1 MTGVADIVVPAL
13 ALLGGGA
20 VGAALGGA
28 ALARTDWNGGRMRG
42 AIAGCALV
50 GAVFGLVATV
60 GVPMPA
66 LASLLP
72 KFSTS
77 PMGDDTERVL
87 KTYYPDDY
95 AQAQSTQSTLKA
107 TGASQAQITAAV
119 HRQMI
124 SLMQRQLPLAS
135 DENTLAYL
143 AVARDEQVFMAKN
156 NPGLCYRVTMEP
168 SVAAQDE
175 LVASMPDDLKQRE
188 ANLGLKLLQQTATA
202 PQPPKPSA
210 DLDGKLKIWAMD
222 AFNGLSFE
230 ERDALRDGG
239 ELRDKAACEAVGNLI
254 NMLVMMGGTDAVEA
268 YKALS
273 AKGLEHMSG

>member
-28 ALARTDWNGGRMRG
+28 ALLRSDWNAARMRG
-42 AIAGCALV
+42 VIAGCAIV

-72 KFSTS
+72 KFSSS
-77 PMGDDTERVL
+77 PMADDTEHVL

-95 AQAQSTQSTLKA
+95 AQAQSTESTLKA
-107 TGASQAQITAAV
+107 TGASQAQIAAAL
-119 HRQMI
+119 HRQML
-124 SLMQRQLPLAS
+124 SLMQRQMPLAS
-135 DENTLAYL
+135 NENTLAYL
-143 AVARDEQVFMAKN
+143 TVARDEQVFMAKS
-156 NPGLCYRVTMEP
+156 NPNLCYRVTMEP

-175 LVASMPDDLKQRE
+175 LVASMPDDMKQRE
-188 ANLGLKLLQQTATA
+188 ASLGLKLLEQTATA
-202 PQPPKPSA
+202 PQPPKPSEE
-210 DLDGKLKIWAMD
+210 LDGKLKIWAWD
-222 AFNGLSFE
+222 ALNGLSFD

-239 ELRDKAACEAVGNLI
+239 ELHDKAACDAVGNLI

>member
-1 MTGVADIVVPAL
+1 MTGVADIAVPAL

-28 ALARTDWNGGRMRG
+28 ALMRSNWDGGRMRG
-42 AIAGCALV
+42 AIASCAVV

-72 KFSTS
+72 KSSSS
-77 PMGDDTERVL
+77 PMGEDTERVL

-95 AQAQSTQSTLKA
+95 AQAQSTERTLKA
-107 TGASQAQITAAV
+107 TGASQAQITAAE
-119 HRQMI
+119 HLQMI
-124 SLMQRQLPLAS
+124 SLMQRQMPLANN
-135 DENTLAYL
+135 ENTLAYL
-143 AVARDEQVFMAKN
+143 AIARDEQVFMAKS
-156 NPGLCYRVTMEP
+156 NPNLCYRVTMEP
-168 SVAAQDE
+168 AVAAQDE
-175 LVASMPDDLKQRE
+175 LVASMPDDMKQRE
-188 ANLGLKLLQQTATA
+188 ADLGLRLLQQTATA
-202 PQPPKPSA
+202 PQPPKPSE
-210 DLDGKLKIWAMD
+210 DLDGKLKIWAWD

-230 ERDALRDGG
+230 ERDALKDGG

-254 NMLVMMGGTDAVEA
+254 NMLVMLGGTDAVEA

-273 AKGLEHMSG
+273 AKVPQRMSG

>member
-1 MTGVADIVVPAL
+1 MSGAADILVPAL

-28 ALARTDWNGGRMRG
+28 ALLRTAWAGDRLRG
-42 AIAGCALV
+42 AIAGCALI

-60 GVPMPA
+60 GLPMPA

-72 KFSTS
+72 RFGSAPTE
-77 PMGDDTERVL
+77 DDGERIL
-87 KTYYPDDY
+87 QTYYPADF
-95 AQAQSTQSTLKA
+95 AQAQSTQSTLQA

-143 AVARDEQVFMAKN
+143 DVARDEQDFMAKN
-156 NPGLCYRVTMEP
+156 NPALCYRVTMEP
-168 SVAAQDE
+168 SVDAQDE
-175 LVASMPDDLKQRE
+175 LVASMPDELRARE
-188 ANLGLKLLQQTATA
+188 KSLGLRLLQQTATA
-202 PQPPKPSA
+202 PQPPRPSA
-210 DLDGKLKIWAMD
+210 DLDGKLKMWAMD

-254 NMLVMMGGTDAVEA
+254 NMLAMMGGTDAVEA

-273 AKGLEHMSG
+273 AKGLQHMSG